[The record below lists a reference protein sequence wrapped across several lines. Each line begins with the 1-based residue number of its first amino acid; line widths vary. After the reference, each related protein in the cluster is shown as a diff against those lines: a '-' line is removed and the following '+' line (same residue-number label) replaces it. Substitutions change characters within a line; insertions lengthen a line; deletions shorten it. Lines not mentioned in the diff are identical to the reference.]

1 MENKTNYSIE
11 INTNLDDS
19 FRSMYSYYAYVS
31 QDKLEALKQFISEL
45 NNSHCLEPG
54 KKIKDFPNLK
64 MTIYRGKYS
73 YLHRLFTYLFDKDIS
88 SYQFLFMDF
97 LSQLFTQTK
106 ITEDSFYQ
114 ITIREYKN
122 A

>member
-11 INTNLDDS
+11 ITTNLDDS
-19 FRSMYSYYAYVS
+19 FRSMFSYYAYIAE
-31 QDKLEALKQFISEL
+31 DKLVAVNNFINESH
-45 NNSHCLEPG
+45 NSHCLEPG
-54 KKIKDFPNLK
+54 KKVKEFPNMK

-73 YLHRLFTYLFDKDIS
+73 YLYKLFEYLANKDIS

-114 ITIREYKN
+114 ITIREYKTI
-122 A
+122 

>member
-19 FRSMYSYYAYVS
+19 FRSMFSYFRYINEEESTAMFN
-31 QDKLEALKQFISEL
+31 FINTL
-45 NNSHCLEPG
+45 LNSHCFEPG
-54 KKIKDFPNLK
+54 CKVKDYPNLK
-64 MTIYRGKYS
+64 LTMYRGKYS
-73 YLHRLFTYLFDKDIS
+73 YLNKLFTYLKNQKVD

>member
-19 FRSMYSYYAYVS
+19 FRSMYSYYAYIS
-31 QDKLEALKQFISEL
+31 EDKLEALNKFISEL
-45 NNSHCLEPG
+45 LNSHCLEPG
-54 KKIKDFPNLK
+54 KKVKEFTNMK

-73 YLHRLFTYLFDKDIS
+73 YLYKLFTYLANKDTI
-88 SYQFLFMDF
+88 SYQLLFMDF

-122 A
+122 V